1 MEKSEKK
8 PKNKLLI
15 SCISIGILVVILL
28 IFSVIFSLINIGN
41 NSIIGKVS
49 IMGIDVS
56 NMTNEEAIKA
66 LEDVIN
72 NKVSEELILKKEDYE
87 TSINANQI
95 NAQYDIEGAVK
106 EAYDIGRN
114 GNIITNI

>member
-49 IMGIDVS
+49 ML
-56 NMTNEEAIKA
+56 AI
-66 LEDVIN
+66 
-72 NKVSEELILKKEDYE
+72 
-87 TSINANQI
+87 
-95 NAQYDIEGAVK
+95 
-106 EAYDIGRN
+106 
-114 GNIITNI
+114 

>member
-1 MEKSEKK
+1 
-8 PKNKLLI
+8 
-15 SCISIGILVVILL
+15 
-28 IFSVIFSLINIGN
+28 
-41 NSIIGKVS
+41 
-49 IMGIDVS
+49 
-56 NMTNEEAIKA
+56 MTNEEAIKA

-114 GNIITNI
+114 GNIITNNYIILSSIIFGKNIECQINYEQESLDKKRDDISSKLPGALVDLSLIHI

>member
-1 MEKSEKK
+1 MKRNQ
-8 PKNKLLI
+8 KNKLLI

-106 EAYDIGRN
+106 KLM
-114 GNIITNI
+114 T